1 MTGVQTCALPIFWI
15 QIAQDNKLHYLESEV
30 AMDGFI
36 ASRGYYDIRMAFDHQ
51 MLGKVNITKLSYKN
65 VLPDPDANSYDPDGW
80 QDVIVTKWMTPD
92 EIEMIYGAEYAEIFR
107 SRGSSGDYLYDS
119 LDYKRDSFG
128 ANSTISQTANL
139 VRVLERQYRVI
150 DFAQHFVDPQ
160 TGDTRVIPS
169 NWGRA
174 QIARVA
180 QAAGVQV
187 IKRKVRRI
195 RWTVSADDQ
204 IMHDDWSPYK
214 HFTVV
219 PYFPVFFN
227 GTTIGLVENLLSV
240 QEQLNKTESQ
250 ELHVINTTA
259 NSGWKLK
266 AGSLQNMDIDELE
279 QKGAQTGLVME
290 LENPDDAVKI
300 TPNQIPT
307 GLDRIA
313 AKSDNHIKELSGQGD
328 SIRGMDRA
336 DVAAKAIVAK
346 QSAATI
352 NIAMPLANL
361 SRTQHMLASRGLNL
375 IQDYYS
381 EERLIKIVGDGISK
395 PSTQLVVNQMTP
407 EGKIVNDQIGRAHV

>member
-1 MTGVQTCALPIFWI
+1 MTGVQTCALPISFKRLDDAQLARQQYKRYEYARDLGHLAFLAKSTKCADFFNAKQWDPAIEAELRTQRKPILTINKVFSTLVTIMGQQIEHAVDISFEPKGDASDAVADALSKVWI

-174 QIARVA
+174 QITRVA

-250 ELHVINTTA
+250 ELHVINT
-259 NSGWKLK
+259 
-266 AGSLQNMDIDELE
+266 
-279 QKGAQTGLVME
+279 
-290 LENPDDAVKI
+290 
-300 TPNQIPT
+300 
-307 GLDRIA
+307 R
-313 AKSDNHIKELSGQGD
+313 
-328 SIRGMDRA
+328 
-336 DVAAKAIVAK
+336 
-346 QSAATI
+346 
-352 NIAMPLANL
+352 
-361 SRTQHMLASRGLNL
+361 
-375 IQDYYS
+375 S
-381 EERLIKIVGDGISK
+381 EERRVGKECRSRWS
-395 PSTQLVVNQMTP
+395 PY
-407 EGKIVNDQIGRAHV
+407 H